1 MAGWCGKTTTAVV
14 AGTLNPCYF
23 NTAAATRLAAA
34 AVVVALIRGSSA
46 RRLAATAR
54 GRAYLL
60 QLPAGAVHG
69 AQLGAAALLAA
80 LHGFAL
86 LWVTT
91 QVPQPPFVEYSEAL
105 LLLAWA
111 AFAVRWHWVGWVQQG
126 AQRSLAV
133 AVAVLWHEQHGG
145 MAGHGHGRSS
155 WTAGLGHAR
164 CQLAWESPRV
174 AHVMLSYG
182 MPLHA
187 CCCSRLSFPIT
198 LPP

>member
-1 MAGWCGKTTTAVV
+1 MAGWCGKTTAAVV

-23 NTAAATRLAAA
+23 NTAAATALAAA
-34 AVVVALIRGSSA
+34 AVFMALVRGSSA

-60 QLPAGAVHG
+60 QPPSAAVHG

-91 QVPQPPFVEYSEAL
+91 QVPQPPFVEFSEAL

-111 AFAVRWHWVGWVQQG
+111 AFAVRPGKG
-126 AQRSLAV
+126 
-133 AVAVLWHEQHGG
+133 
-145 MAGHGHGRSS
+145 
-155 WTAGLGHAR
+155 
-164 CQLAWESPRV
+164 
-174 AHVMLSYG
+174 
-182 MPLHA
+182 
-187 CCCSRLSFPIT
+187 
-198 LPP
+198 